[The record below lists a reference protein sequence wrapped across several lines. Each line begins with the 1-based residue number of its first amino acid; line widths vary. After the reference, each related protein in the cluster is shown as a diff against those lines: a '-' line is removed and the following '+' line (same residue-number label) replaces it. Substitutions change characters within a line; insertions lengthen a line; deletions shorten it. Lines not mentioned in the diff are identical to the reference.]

1 MTITGTTPPDPKTP
15 IVNPNMH
22 CPTCQR
28 PRELKVDK
36 ACSLAGATKGVRIR
50 PMATHQNRGRPRK
63 KLRKDPRDVRF
74 Y

>member
-1 MTITGTTPPDPKTP
+1 MNIVGTTPPAP
-15 IVNPNMH
+15 IVNPAMKCH
-22 CPTCQR
+22 ECGR

-36 ACSLAGATKGVRIR
+36 ACTLAGAGKGVRVR